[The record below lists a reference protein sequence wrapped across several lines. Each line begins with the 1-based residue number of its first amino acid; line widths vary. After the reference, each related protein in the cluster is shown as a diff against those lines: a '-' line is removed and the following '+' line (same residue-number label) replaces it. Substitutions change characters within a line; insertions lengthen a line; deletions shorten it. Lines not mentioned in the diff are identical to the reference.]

1 MGAPVAELQKVIDDI
16 ADGSF
21 SPDNPRS
28 EFFKRSEVAQNTGV
42 ATGCVE
48 VPDDFASVKSS
59 LAEPSLV
66 SELHDFQGEEAPGAN
81 DPGLVPAPGRAH
93 KSTDEGAGRQVLVDS
108 EDSSSS
114 SDSSGRLSSDD
125 SDVADPPPKVKRFRA
140 RIPEGQKWY
149 VHSKSHLVHRFDG
162 DDANGLRVLVC
173 GKRLTDAFTLC
184 TEASAWNVLCKSCN
198 RRQDGAGRN

>member
-1 MGAPVAELQKVIDDI
+1 MPFIPGTSWGPIDEI

-28 EFFKRSEVAQNTGV
+28 EFFKSKEAAQCTSGAV
-42 ATGCVE
+42 GCLE
-48 VPDDFASVKSS
+48 VPDDCASVKSL
-59 LAEPSLV
+59 LAEPSLL

-81 DPGLVPAPGRAH
+81 GPVLEFSAHCQAPQSADLGVGDQVP
-93 KSTDEGAGRQVLVDS
+93 VDS
-108 EDSSSS
+108 DDSSSS

-125 SDVADPPPKVKRFRA
+125 SDVADPPLKVKRFRA

-198 RRQDGAGRN
+198 RR